1 MKTYDEIK
9 EIITQRYGF
18 TSIEKYK
25 EWLTVWREKGGTA
38 TQEEADLLSPDNID
52 CHDFWRVCYHLFGS
66 DSVCNAVDGAVY
78 TNDMDA
84 NRINLSIAQLS
95 GITSIIDAN
104 KFYRVNMLEY
114 GPGLG
119 CVKNYVEVNT
129 RFNYYGFDVHPRIP
143 GIAATTN
150 EGYIPTEFVDKN
162 KGSFQIVFSSNVLQH
177 VSQKQRQK
185 FFADA
190 YDLLSVGGTLAFNAM
205 TFDQNA
211 PPLRY
216 MTLYGQFILIPTVS
230 EIVKELQNLKFTIMS
245 LGSRQEFHGSF
256 IVQKQKV

>member
-1 MKTYDEIK
+1 MKQYDEIK
-9 EIITQRYGF
+9 EIITQKYGF

-25 EWLTVWREKGGTA
+25 EWLKDWREKGGTA

-52 CHDFWRVCYHLFGS
+52 CYDFWRVCNDLFGS
-66 DSVCNAVDGAVY
+66 DPICNAADGAVY

-84 NRINLSIAQLS
+84 NRVNLNIAQLS
-95 GITSIIDAN
+95 GILSVIDVN

-129 RFNYYGFDVHPRIP
+129 RFNYFGFDVNPRIP
-143 GIAATTN
+143 GIAATTKA
-150 EGYIPTEFVDKN
+150 GYIPSEFVDKN
-162 KGSFQIVFSSNVLQH
+162 KGSFNIVFSSNVLQH
-177 VSQKQRQK
+177 VSMKQRQA
-185 FFADA
+185 FFSDA
-190 YDLLSVGGTLAFNAM
+190 YDLLSVGGTLAFNVSA
-205 TFDQNA
+205 FKQNT

-230 EIVKELQNLKFTIMS
+230 EIIKELQDLKFKIISMS
-245 LGSRQEFHGSF
+245 DRQGFHNGF
-256 IVQKQKV
+256 IVQK